1 MKGNILACERIDQ
14 KHVLGH
20 VNTNGIDL
28 DLKKIASLY
37 SMYYQSIKPLCE
49 KCYRK
54 HVCIQCMFY
63 ISNIGAKHPKCPGF
77 LDKQSAT
84 EYINN
89 LLSILQARPD
99 LYEKISK
106 EILLQP

>member
-54 HVCIQCMFY
+54 PVCIQCMFY

-89 LLSILQARPD
+89 LLRDIH
-99 LYEKISK
+99 
-106 EILLQP
+106 

>member
-1 MKGNILACERIDQ
+1 
-14 KHVLGH
+14 
-20 VNTNGIDL
+20 
-28 DLKKIASLY
+28 
-37 SMYYQSIKPLCE
+37 
-49 KCYRK
+49 
-54 HVCIQCMFY
+54 MFY

-99 LYEKISK
+99 LYEKYPRKFYYNHETDKFSSSSISRHIFMDK
-106 EILLQP
+106 